1 MGKIQFHNVLKKYD
15 KQVVV
20 DHLSLTIPE
29 QSFTVILGPSGCGK
43 STLLRLISGL
53 EDVDAG
59 DIFINDR
66 NVTNLKPKDRK
77 VAMVFQNYALY
88 PHMSAYKNVEYS
100 LKIQRMPK
108 VERKEIVSNSLKLV
122 ELEDQANKLPAQMSG
137 GQRQRVAL
145 ARALV
150 KSPSAYLLDEPL
162 SNLDAR
168 LRNEMRQMI
177 FQLHT
182 QLKKTFIYV
191 THDQVEAMSM
201 GDHIIILNNGKIMQ
215 KGTPKEIYMNPANLF
230 VAKFIGTPTA
240 NVLPFNNNFVTI
252 RPEHILITPPEHT
265 KCLKLEGSV
274 LTFEQLGS
282 EVIYTLKT
290 QMGKLQVKLENDWT
304 VKEKNLIVYLP
315 LKQILYFDEN
325 EKRIYNSKELEYA
338 LFQYVLE
345 NESNLVGYI

>member
-1 MGKIQFHNVLKKYD
+1 MGKIQFHNVVKKYD

-20 DHLSLTIPE
+20 DHMTLTVPE

-59 DIFINDR
+59 DIFINGR

-77 VAMVFQNYALY
+77 IAMVFQYYALY

-100 LKIQRMPK
+100 LKIQGMPK
-108 VERKEIVSNSLKLV
+108 EERKEVVSNALKLV
-122 ELEDQANKLPAQMSG
+122 ELEDQANKLPSQMSG

-145 ARALV
+145 ARAMV

-168 LRNEMRQMI
+168 LRNQMRQTI
-177 FQLHT
+177 TQLHT

-191 THDQVEAMSM
+191 THDQVEAMAM
-201 GDHIIILNNGKIMQ
+201 GDHIIILNKGKIMQ
-215 KGTPKEIYMNPANLF
+215 QGTPKEIYMNPANLF
-230 VAKFIGTPTA
+230 VAKFIGSPPA
-240 NVLPFNNNFVTI
+240 NVLPFNNNFVAI

-274 LTFEQLGS
+274 QTFEQLGS

-290 QMGKLQVKLENDWT
+290 KIGKLYVKLENDWT
-304 VKEKNLIVYLP
+304 VKEDNLIVYLP
-315 LKQILYFDEN
+315 LKQVIYFDEY
-325 EKRIYNSKELEYA
+325 EKRIYKSEEIEHA

-345 NESNLVGYI
+345 NESNLVAYM

>member
-1 MGKIQFHNVLKKYD
+1 MGKIQFHNVVKKYD

-20 DHLSLTIPE
+20 DHMTLTIPE

-77 VAMVFQNYALY
+77 IAMVFQNYALY
-88 PHMSAYKNVEYS
+88 PHMSVNKNVEYS
-100 LKIQRMPK
+100 LKIQGMPK
-108 VERKEIVSNSLKLV
+108 EERREVVSNALKLV

-145 ARALV
+145 ARAMV

-168 LRNEMRQMI
+168 LRNQMRQMI
-177 FQLHT
+177 SQLHT

-191 THDQVEAMSM
+191 THDQVEAMSL
-201 GDHIIILNNGKIMQ
+201 GHHIIILNKGKIMQ
-215 KGTPKEIYMNPANLF
+215 QGTPKEIYTNPTNLF
-230 VAKFIGTPTA
+230 VAKFIGSPPA
-240 NVLPFNNNFVTI
+240 NVLPFNNNFVAI

-282 EVIYTLKT
+282 EVIYTLNT
-290 QMGKLQVKLENDWT
+290 QIGKLHVKLENDWT
-304 VKEKNLIVYLP
+304 VKEDNLIVYLP
-315 LKQILYFDEN
+315 LNQILYFNEN
-325 EKRIYNSKELEYA
+325 EKRIYKY
-338 LFQYVLE
+338 
-345 NESNLVGYI
+345 